1 MIGLYS
7 ILTIELSAFSS
18 YLLVQYMLSLQIQIE
33 IQIQIQIQMHT
44 SNEQQTHQNIYK
56 GGNQQTFFDQP
67 LSSNYRS
74 VWRVQS
80 ILALMVIV
88 SRGRTADKQQQTIE
102 RQDKRTAKM
111 VNKEMINDFDLSS
124 NGHFRPLHPRAIFTV
139 AAFMTQGCS
148 SSFCVHNQSCLSVY
162 AQMIAPGSKLRR

>member
-1 MIGLYS
+1 MQ
-7 ILTIELSAFSS
+7 A
-18 YLLVQYMLSLQIQIE
+18 
-33 IQIQIQIQMHT
+33 
-44 SNEQQTHQNIYK
+44 SNKQQTNKNIYK

-74 VWRVQS
+74 VWGVRS

-102 RQDKRTAKM
+102 RQDKRKAKT

-124 NGHFRPLHPRAIFTV
+124 NGHFRPLHPRATLNSSGIYGSRVLIIFLFPQPILV
-139 AAFMTQGCS
+139 L
-148 SSFCVHNQSCLSVY
+148 CLRANDSPWLKIETIIL
-162 AQMIAPGSKLRR
+162 QISNETKIPFKDF

>member
-1 MIGLYS
+1 
-7 ILTIELSAFSS
+7 
-18 YLLVQYMLSLQIQIE
+18 
-33 IQIQIQIQMHT
+33 MHT

-88 SRGRTADKQQQTIE
+88 SRGQTTDKQQQTIE
-102 RQDKRTAKM
+102 RQDKRTAKT

-124 NGHFRPLHPRAIFTV
+124 NGHFRPLHPRATLNSSGIYGSRVLIIFLCPQPILSLCLRANDSPRLKIETIILQISNQTKIP
-139 AAFMTQGCS
+139 FKNFNS
-148 SSFCVHNQSCLSVY
+148 SLPHASNSWAGPH
-162 AQMIAPGSKLRR
+162 LR